1 MSWIPNTCFPRK
13 IAGVFFTDFITPPI
27 LLRNINFKFF
37 RHEDSGESVREMDS
51 MKEMG
56 EQFYAESGNL
66 CKLVG
71 VLRATD
77 IFWNPAK
84 R

>member
-13 IAGVFFTDFITPPI
+13 IAGVFFTHPTS
-27 LLRNINFKFF
+27 NINFKFF
-37 RHEDSGESVREMDS
+37 RHEDSGESVREMDA

-56 EQFYAESGNL
+56 EQFCAESGNL